1 MTGTPSAEID
11 QLARVMAITGDLI
24 DGIRPDQ
31 WAAATPCTAWTVRE
45 LVNHLVTGNLFFI
58 AILGDQQVPDRAAD
72 HLGDDPPAAYR
83 SSTVPLLA
91 AFAQP
96 GVADRIYQAPIGP
109 TPGAALVHLRITE
122 QLVHGWDIAQAT
134 GRRAEFPDDVAEQE
148 LAISRRMLSGVPR
161 AGRFGPAHDLPAD
174 APAIDRL
181 AGLLGHRPLPAGP
194 E

>member
-1 MTGTPSAEID
+1 
-11 QLARVMAITGDLI
+11 MAITADLI

-31 WAAATPCTAWTVRE
+31 WAGATPCAAWTVRE
-45 LVNHLVTGNLFFI
+45 LVNHLVAGNLVFI
-58 AILGDQQVPDRAAD
+58 AILGDQQVPDRTAD

-83 SSTVPLLA
+83 SSAVTLLA

-109 TPGAALVHLRITE
+109 APGDTLLHIRITE
-122 QLVHGWDIAQAT
+122 ALVHGWDIAQAT
-134 GRRAEFPDDVAEQE
+134 SQHAAFPADVTEQE
-148 LAISRRMLSGVPR
+148 LDISRRMLGGVPR
-161 AGRFGPAHDLPAD
+161 TGRFSPAHDLPAD

-181 AGLLGHRPLPAGP
+181 AAFLGHRPLPVGL

>member
-1 MTGTPSAEID
+1 MTGIPSAAID

-31 WAAATPCTAWTVRE
+31 WAAATPCAAWTVRE
-45 LVNHLVTGNLFFI
+45 LVNHLVAGSLVFI
-58 AILGDQQVPDRAAD
+58 AILGDQQVPDRTAD
-72 HLGDDPPAAYR
+72 HLGDDPPAAYH
-83 SSTVPLLA
+83 SSAGPLLA

-109 TPGAALVHLRITE
+109 APGAALVHIRISE
-122 QLVHGWDIAQAT
+122 ALVHGWDIAQAT
-134 GRRAEFPDDVAEQE
+134 SRHAEFPAEVAEQE
-148 LAISRRMLSGVPR
+148 LAISRRMLGGVPR
-161 AGRFGPAHDLPAD
+161 TGRFGPAHDLPAD

-181 AGLLGHRPLPAGP
+181 AAFLGHRPLPVGP